1 MGTGEQGIG
10 PGWGSDGLRYDKEYL
25 ADYVQRVHEAGGI
38 MTFDIALYRDGHFDQ
53 MQLETLKYV
62 GNKINWCRK
71 DMGVDDL
78 VTYPHL
84 FHTICTILWRLSTNI
99 GLLASTLHATMY
111 SHQNTDLFLNY
122 NLIFK
127 AILPKN
133 SLMNKRI
140 ERGEG
145 LMIVQIAWI
154 ITH

>member
-1 MGTGEQGIG
+1 M
-10 PGWGSDGLRYDKEYL
+10 
-25 ADYVQRVHEAGGI
+25 
-38 MTFDIALYRDGHFDQ
+38 
-53 MQLETLKYV
+53 
-62 GNKINWCRK
+62 
-71 DMGVDDL
+71 
-78 VTYPHL
+78 
-84 FHTICTILWRLSTNI
+84 

-145 LMIVQIAWI
+145 LMIVQIA
-154 ITH
+154 